1 MIFDVRGVSAT
12 GSGVGAVRGANDRA
26 RLARALVSRGL
37 ICGLALALCSA
48 AHGEE
53 NKRTRS
59 RAKPQAAAEKT
70 AATPQGRIEAAVLA
84 VRRVAKDVGVHIMRL
99 DDGATVYGLDQDRG
113 RVVASNNKLF
123 TTAAALDTLG
133 SAYMYETKVMARG
146 KIDGGVLDG
155 DLAVVGAG
163 DPNISGRDYK
173 GDIYAVFRAWAV
185 SLKGHGISR
194 VHGHLVLVTGFF
206 DTEQIHPDWPK
217 DQLVNWYEAPV
228 DDLSFNE
235 NCVLVRVFPGKKAG
249 APVRVE
255 TEPPLSSFGVINNAI
270 TTASRGRQRLAIG
283 RTAGSNNIYVS
294 GSMYIGSGPSE
305 AQVTVIDPVGVFG
318 DALRDALKQEGI
330 AVDGDTL
337 RTDRLGEGAWLEV
350 ATLKSSLLSTIDIT
364 NKHSQNFFAESLCK
378 LLGRTRFGE
387 GSWQAGTRAVGEFLA
402 KVGLAP
408 GSYSL
413 ADGSGMS
420 RNNRFAPSQVTKLLQ
435 YAFAQPYGPDYM
447 RSLAYSGERGLRWQ
461 RRLASGPYA
470 GNVFAKTGTLSGVS
484 ALSGYAKARSGKL
497 YVFSILCNGVR
508 GDAHGAQDAIVR
520 ALIDNG

>member
-1 MIFDVRGVSAT
+1 M
-12 GSGVGAVRGANDRA
+12 NDRKSNKT
-26 RLARALVSRGL
+26 ALGL
-37 ICGLALALCSA
+37 CCALAMLLATSGRGDVA
-48 AHGEE
+48 KAKASGPKH
-53 NKRTRS
+53 NQSTRS
-59 RAKPQAAAEKT
+59 RVKPQPAAAKVT
-70 AATPQGRIEAAVLA
+70 GTPESRIEAAVLA
-84 VRRVAKDVGVHIMRL
+84 VRRVATDVGVHIARA
-99 DDGATVYGLDQDRG
+99 DTGATIYGLDQDRA

-133 SAYMYETKVMARG
+133 PAYMYQTKVMASG
-146 KIDGGVLDG
+146 KIESGTLEG

-163 DPNISGRDYK
+163 DPNISGRGYN
-173 GDIYAVFRAWAV
+173 GDIYAVFKIWAA
-185 SLKGHGISR
+185 SLKSNGINR
-194 VHGHLVLVTGFF
+194 VRGHLVLVTGFF
-206 DTEQIHPDWPK
+206 DAEQIHPDWPK

-235 NCVLVRVFPGKKAG
+235 NCILVKVSPGSKPG
-249 APVRVE
+249 APVRIE
-255 TEPPLSSFGVINNAI
+255 TEPPLVSFGVINNAV

-294 GSMYIGSGPSE
+294 GQMYLHAGTSE
-305 AQVTVIDPVGVFG
+305 AQVTVTDPVGVFG

-330 AVDGDTL
+330 AIEGDTRRVAQL
-337 RTDRLGEGAWLEV
+337 SEGAWLEV
-350 ATLKSSLLSTIDIT
+350 AELRSSLISTIDIT

-378 LLGRTRFGE
+378 LLGRAKFGI
-387 GSWQAGTRAVGEFLA
+387 GSWQAGTRAVSEFLT
-402 KVGLAP
+402 KVGLVP
-408 GSYSL
+408 GSYGL

-435 YAFAQPYGPDYM
+435 YMYGQPYGGEFM

-461 RRLASGPYA
+461 RRLSSGPYA

-484 ALSGYAKARSGKL
+484 ALSGYVKARSGKL